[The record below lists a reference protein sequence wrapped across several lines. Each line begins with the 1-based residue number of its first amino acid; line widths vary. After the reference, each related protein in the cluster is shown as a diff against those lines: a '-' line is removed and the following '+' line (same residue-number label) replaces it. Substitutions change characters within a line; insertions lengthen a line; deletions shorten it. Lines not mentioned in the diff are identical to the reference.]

1 MDLTDHFGG
10 RMKKGARMTRI
21 FFPQFKKGKQGIE
34 TEKGSILDSAR
45 TLGIEIPSECGGRGL
60 CGKCRVRVEGEG
72 ILGPRTEAEKS
83 FKLGRNERLA
93 CQARVLRGG
102 SIRVFIKSTGRY
114 AILSDTIEDKVKL
127 DPFVYRKK
135 DKVFWQDRELDKSRD
150 GIYGLAIDVGTTTLV
165 SQIIDLESG
174 KRIATFADKNPQT
187 SFGDDVISR
196 IDYTMR
202 NKNGLRELQNI
213 VIEGINAGLGRTA
226 EEKGKI
232 LNHIYEAVVVG
243 NSTMRSI
250 FFGVKVSSLGV
261 IPFEPLTCEPINR
274 KAEELGLKINP
285 RANVYGAPLI
295 GGHAGA
301 DALADIISTGIYL
314 DRRPSMV
321 IDIGTNGEVI
331 IGNKNRILTASC
343 AAGGAYEGA
352 TINSGV
358 GAVEGAIKNVGI
370 VNGRVRYE
378 TIGGKPPLGI
388 CGSGLID
395 LLGELLKSGIMSRKA
410 KLKESFFITPDISI
424 SQQDVYQLI
433 TAKAGL
439 RLDQDL
445 LIEYYSI
452 TLREIDRI
460 YLSGAFGNFIN
471 PDNAILIGLLPR
483 ARDKVVGIG
492 NGALA
497 GARQMLLSREKRKD
511 AERIARKIEHIKPNE
526 REENFSY
533 MVAEKMYFEE
543 DDNQ

>member
-1 MDLTDHFGG
+1 
-10 RMKKGARMTRI
+10 MTKI

-34 TEKGSILDSAR
+34 IQEGTILDCAR
-45 TLGIEIPSECGGRGL
+45 KLGIEIPSECGGKGL
-60 CGKCRVRVEGEG
+60 CGKCKVRIEGKNP
-72 ILGPRTEAEKS
+72 LNPRTEVEKS
-83 FKLGRNERLA
+83 FKLDKDERLA
-93 CQARVLRGG
+93 CQAKVVRTG
-102 SIRVFIKSTGRY
+102 SVRVFIESIGKY
-114 AILSDTIEDKVKL
+114 VILSETLEDKIKL

-135 DKVFWQDRELDKSRD
+135 DKVFWQDRELDKFKD
-150 GIYGLAIDVGTTTLV
+150 GIYGLAIDIGTTTLA
-165 SQIIDLESG
+165 SEIIDLKSG
-174 KRIATFADKNPQT
+174 KRIATFASKNPQA

-213 VIEGINAGLGRTA
+213 VIEGINASLRRIA

-232 LNHIYEAVVVG
+232 LDNIYEAVVVG

-250 FFGVKVSSLGV
+250 FFGIDVSSLGV
-261 IPFEPLTCEPINR
+261 IPFEPVACEPVNR
-274 KAEELGLKINP
+274 KAEELNLRINP

-301 DALADIISTGIYL
+301 DALADIIATGLYKAK
-314 DRRPSMV
+314 RPSMI
-321 IDIGTNGEVI
+321 IDIGTNGEVV
-331 IGNKNRILTASC
+331 IGNEERILTASC

-352 TINSGV
+352 TTSSGV
-358 GAVEGAIKNVGI
+358 GAVEGAIKNIKI
-370 VNGRVRYE
+370 VDGKVNYQ
-378 TIGGKPPLGI
+378 TIGDKPALGI

-395 LLGELLKSGIMSRKA
+395 LLGELLKNGIMSKKA
-410 KLKESFFITPDISI
+410 KLKEDFFITPDISI
-424 SQQDVYQLI
+424 SQEDVYQLI

-445 LIEYYSI
+445 LIKYYPT
-452 TLREIDRI
+452 TLEEIDKI

-471 PDNAILIGLLPR
+471 PDNAILIGLLPKASNKIVR
-483 ARDKVVGIG
+483 IG

-511 AERIARKIEHIKPNE
+511 AEKIVRKIEHIKPNE

-533 MVAEKMYFEE
+533 MVAEKMYFE
-543 DDNQ
+543 DGLKN